1 MNKFAAMRAFVE
13 IVDRGSLTAAGKAL
27 NKSLPTMVRTLAD
40 LERELG
46 VVLLRRTTRRMSL
59 TEEGRVYLER
69 ARAILADVAEAE
81 ELVRLGEGTPRGRL
95 RVTAPVQFGRM
106 HVTPTVTAFLRAN
119 ASVQVELLLLDR
131 VVDLVQEGLDV
142 AVRIGPL
149 GDSGLVATR
158 VGRMRRVVCASPGW
172 LREHGVPEHPRDLAD
187 VSCVGFTGLG
197 FAEMGAVWRF
207 CEEDRDLTQ
216 RIRGR
221 FSVNDVAAAIEV
233 CAAGLGLGS
242 FLEYQVAPAVRDG
255 RLEVVLESYEASPL
269 PVSLVYADARLMS
282 PRLRAF
288 LDVAKT
294 QLRDATWQL

>member
-1 MNKFAAMRAFVE
+1 MRAFVE
-13 IVDRGSLTAAGKAL
+13 IVDHGSLTAAGKAL

-40 LERELG
+40 LERDLG

-69 ARAILADVAEAE
+69 ARSILADVAETE
-81 ELVRLGEGTPRGRL
+81 ELVRLGKGTPRGRL

-106 HVTPTVTAFLRAN
+106 HVTPAVTTFLQGYP
-119 ASVQVELLLLDR
+119 SVQVELLLLDR

-158 VGRMRRVVCASPGW
+158 VGRMRRVVCASPAW
-172 LREHGVPEHPRDLAD
+172 LREHGSPEHPRDLAE
-187 VSCVGFTGLG
+187 VPCVGFTGLG
-197 FAEMGAVWRF
+197 FAEMGALWRF
-207 CEEDRDLTQ
+207 RDGDRDLSQ

-233 CAAGLGLGS
+233 CVAGLGLGS
-242 FLEYQVAPAVRDG
+242 FLEYQVAPAIRDG
-255 RLEVVLESYEASPL
+255 LLQVVLAAYEPAPL

-288 LDVAKT
+288 LDVAKK
-294 QLRDATWQL
+294 QLRSATWQL